1 MDKVEVKVFWFDI
14 HLDHCMG
21 EEMGEDLIHLICSLC
36 QAGLVTRFIPKKSRK
51 LSDSFFY

>member
-21 EEMGEDLIHLICSLC
+21 EGMGEDLICSL

-51 LSDSFFY
+51 LSESRY

>member
-21 EEMGEDLIHLICSLC
+21 EEMGEDLIHLICSL
-36 QAGLVTRFIPKKSRK
+36 QAGLVTRFIPRNREN
-51 LSDSFFY
+51 LFQNLD

>member
-21 EEMGEDLIHLICSLC
+21 EGMGEDLRSRH
-36 QAGLVTRFIPKKSRK
+36 TRIALFID
-51 LSDSFFY
+51 LDN